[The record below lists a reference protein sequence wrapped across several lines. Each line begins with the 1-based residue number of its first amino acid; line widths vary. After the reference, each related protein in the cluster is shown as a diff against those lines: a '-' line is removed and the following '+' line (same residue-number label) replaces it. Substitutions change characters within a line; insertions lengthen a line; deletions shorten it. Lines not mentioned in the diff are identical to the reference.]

1 MNEDKHS
8 YCKAS
13 CYVELGELFDS
24 REVDDLSDGTFPVE
38 FDVDIQS
45 NVTYYPLSTNLAT
58 ELRDMAK
65 RSGVAPKLLLESWVR
80 EKLREESQHH
90 Q

>member
-1 MNEDKHS
+1 MKEDKHS

-13 CYVELGELFDS
+13 CYVELGESLDS
-24 REVDDLSDGTFPVE
+24 LGADDLSDEIFPVE

-45 NVTYYPLSTNLAT
+45 NVTYYPLSTNLAAK
-58 ELRDMAK
+58 LRGMAK

-80 EKLREESQHH
+80 EKLHEESQYR
-90 Q
+90 